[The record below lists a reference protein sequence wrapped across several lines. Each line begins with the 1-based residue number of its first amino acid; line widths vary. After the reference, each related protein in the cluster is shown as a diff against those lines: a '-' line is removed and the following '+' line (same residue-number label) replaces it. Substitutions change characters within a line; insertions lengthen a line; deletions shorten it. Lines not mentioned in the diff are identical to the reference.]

1 MRTSPPLRSHARARR
16 VVTSEPRGAAR
27 RGAAEAVVLL
37 GLVLSPLACAES
49 SLTVGDAGVT
59 EADGSVSGRDA
70 GQSSDARVSSDAG
83 PPPGVRI
90 APLPAELV
98 AVPPGGEE
106 VLFLSGGVLTRVR
119 PDGTGAT
126 ALGYRPVYGYG
137 PTPNLWL
144 WSELDADRAVGKAA
158 VYAPGGEA
166 TTRLLDARA
175 ITDVFT
181 TGDEGDQA
189 LIVGDVRTVGA
200 AGSSTRTGS
209 LLLVDAAGGRRVL
222 LPGLTLGRW
231 DTRTRQHVC
240 APQVELMSPVRALAI
255 VCPTPG
261 SDARELVTIDLVT
274 GATTAVARDVVPFL
288 RASGDRSYAL
298 FADRTLALFAV
309 SPTGDRVVPLLESRS
324 VLSIAFLD
332 GPRMAYVT
340 TSQDLMIVSWPTMIP
355 TPHVVQ
361 GVSGIEE
368 VSGDGAWLV
377 FRQTRVTSGLRD
389 LYLVSTATAAVG
401 VPRVLAAEPD
411 AYPGDDA
418 FSEDEAWVHWF
429 ARADADFI
437 GDVVVAPTAGGP
449 AVTVASRA
457 WLVLNT
463 ALEDRVM
470 VLMNARFATNGGR
483 LLADLGVAWRDG
495 RQPARTLV
503 QGLDT
508 SAFELFPEGDRA
520 VFRISDGAFPGLW
533 VRSLE

>member
-1 MRTSPPLRSHARARR
+1 MNTTSMLRPSRARR
-16 VVTSEPRGAAR
+16 SVVCRPSGARAS
-27 RGAAEAVVLL
+27 ALL
-37 GLVLSPLACAES
+37 LALTLVGCADEVGLQ
-49 SLTVGDAGVT
+49 GDAGVVGL
-59 EADGSVSGRDA
+59 DSGGVSRDA
-70 GQSSDARVSSDAG
+70 GAASDARVMGDAG

-90 APLPAELV
+90 APLPADLV

-106 VLFLSGGVLTRVR
+106 ILFLSAGVLTRIR
-119 PDGTGAT
+119 PDGTGSAS
-126 ALGYRPVYGYG
+126 LGYRPVYGYG

-166 TTRLLDARA
+166 VTRLLEARA
-175 ITDVFT
+175 VTDVFT
-181 TGDEGDQA
+181 SSEEGDQA
-189 LIVGDVRTVGA
+189 LIVGDVRTIGP

-222 LPGLTLGRW
+222 LAGLTLGRW

-240 APQVELMSPVRALAI
+240 APQVELMSPARALAI
-255 VCPTPG
+255 VCPSPG
-261 SDARELVTIDLVT
+261 SDTRELVTIDLVT
-274 GATTAVARDVVPFL
+274 GATTTVARDVVPFL
-288 RASGDRSYAL
+288 RASGDRTYAL
-298 FADRTLALFAV
+298 FADRTLALHAV
-309 SPTGDRVVPLLESRS
+309 SPAGDRVVPLLESRS

-340 TSQDLMIVSWPTMIP
+340 SSQDLMIVSWPTMIP

-361 GVSGIEE
+361 GVTGIEE

-377 FRQTRVTSGLRD
+377 FRQTRAPSGLRD
-389 LYLVSTATAAVG
+389 LYLVSTATSAVG

-437 GDVVVAPTAGGP
+437 GDVVVASTAGGEP
-449 AVTVASRA
+449 RTVASRA

-470 VLMNARFATNGGR
+470 VLMNARFAANGGR

-495 RQPARTLV
+495 REPARTLV

-508 SAFELFPEGDRA
+508 AAFELFPEGDRA

-533 VRSLE
+533 VRTLE